1 MTTHTQKTRRIRNS
15 ALAAG
20 LIAMTG
26 LLLTATALASQE
38 AEQARA
44 LVEGGDVLPLEQ
56 LITRARQHKPGTLIE
71 AELDWKPERGMT
83 VYELLM
89 LGEDGQLW
97 ELEFDAR
104 SGELLEVEREDD

>member
-1 MTTHTQKTRRIRNS
+1 MKTQMQKTPGIQRS
-15 ALAAG
+15 VVTAWLA
-20 LIAMTG
+20 AMTG
-26 LLLTATALASQE
+26 LLLTSTTLASEE

-44 LVEGGDVLPLEQ
+44 LVKGGTVLPLEQ
-56 LITRARQHKPGTLIE
+56 LITSARQHKPGTLIE
-71 AELDWKPERGMT
+71 AELEWEPEHGVA

-89 LGEDGQLW
+89 LSEDGELW